1 MILILNRIKMS
12 EKAIYKFTE
21 TLKSELGLAVILG
34 FPLCFCAIGLY

>member
-1 MILILNRIKMS
+1 MS

-34 FPLCFCAIGLY
+34 FSLCYWVILV